1 MVVLDTSALVFWTL
15 DPERLSK
22 TAEQAIK
29 KADRVC
35 LSSISIWEIGVKS
48 KKDKLDLPLSIRD
61 YAENLGRIDRVEVL
75 PVDVRTWIG
84 NLELD
89 WDHRDPAD
97 RTIVATAKF
106 ARLSA
111 RDFGRSHSWILFAC
125 DLVVWCAGE
134 CTESVTKFMVVRLI
148 PGLR

>member
-22 TAEQAIK
+22 TAQQAIK

-35 LSSISIWEIGVKS
+35 LSSISIWEIGVKT

-75 PVDVRTWIG
+75 PVDMRTWIG

-97 RTIVATAKF
+97 RTIVATAK
-106 ARLSA
+106 LH
-111 RDFGRSHSWILFAC
+111 DC
-125 DLVVWCAGE
+125 PLVTSDAVIHGFYSRAIW
-134 CTESVTKFMVVRLI
+134 
-148 PGLR
+148 